1 MIETGGGR
9 YDHIQNAKEQ
19 DLVTDRRKKRVERG
33 RHLEYPNQGLW
44 FWDCCQGS
52 RRWVARW
59 TVTFALDTLG
69 LRGLQ
74 PKGSSGYMKLT
85 PKSTG

>member
-1 MIETGGGR
+1 MTETGGGR

-44 FWDCCQGS
+44 FWDCCQG
-52 RRWVARW
+52 RRR
-59 TVTFALDTLG
+59 
-69 LRGLQ
+69 
-74 PKGSSGYMKLT
+74 
-85 PKSTG
+85 